1 MEEQVADIEN
11 RTVGELEEN
20 SSKPLWARVT
30 DKVSLGLLVSNIP
43 FMLFVAVLCGIYIY
57 NINKASEL
65 VRAIDKKSE
74 ELKEVKWEYTDVQA
88 RLINATSATELRKK
102 AEPLG
107 LQPLEKPVFEIKNTI
122 TITQKK

>member
-1 MEEQVADIEN
+1 MEQEVATAEN
-11 RTVGELEEN
+11 STVGELEEN
-20 SSKPLWARVT
+20 SSKPLWAKVT

-43 FMLFVAVLCGIYIY
+43 FMLFVTVLCGLYIY
-57 NINKASEL
+57 NINKASEF

-88 RLINATSATELRKK
+88 RLIKATSATELGKK
-102 AEPLG
+102 AELLG
-107 LQPLEKPVFEIKNTI
+107 LQPLEKPVFEINNTI